1 MKNPSHTPS
10 PQLAAALEA
19 ARAADAVI
27 RPLFRNN
34 LRVEIKADRSP
45 VTEADRQA
53 EAAILAV
60 LARHF
65 PDYGFYGEETGQ
77 HAISADY
84 VWLVDPLDG
93 TKSFVRDTPFF
104 STQIALMH
112 RGRLILGVSSACAY
126 GELAWAEE
134 GGGAWLDGQPI
145 QVSGTAQLADAILS
159 TGNLKTL
166 AGAPQW
172 ANLGQ
177 LVRGVNRLRGYG
189 DFVHYHLL
197 ARGALDVVVESD
209 VNILDIAALSVIV
222 REAGG
227 RFTDLSG
234 GPVGLETT
242 TVLAS
247 NGLLH
252 DAAGRAVDY
261 RYHPVA

>member
-1 MKNPSHTPS
+1 MNSPKTPYS
-10 PQLAAALEA
+10 SQLAVALEA

-34 LRVEIKADRSP
+34 LAVEIKADRSP
-45 VTEADRQA
+45 VTEADRRA
-53 EAAILAV
+53 EAAIREV
-60 LARHF
+60 LSRHF

-77 HAISADY
+77 HAMQSES

-112 RGRLILGVSSACAY
+112 RGRLVLGVSSACAY

-134 GGGAWLDGQPI
+134 GGGAFLDGLPVR
-145 QVSGTAQLADAILS
+145 VSQTDDVADAILS
-159 TGNLKTL
+159 TGNLRSL
-166 AGAPQW
+166 AGSGQW
-172 ANLGQ
+172 ANFGQ

-209 VNILDIAALSVIV
+209 VNILDIAALAVIV

-234 GPVGLETT
+234 GELTLATT

-247 NGLLH
+247 NGRLH
-252 DAAGRAVDY
+252 DAVGRAVGWSY
-261 RYHPVA
+261 R